1 MESLSCGVKS
11 GWYGVEFGW
20 CGVEFGWCGV
30 SCHIMWSVMSCGV
43 MLCGVEFGLCGVL
56 CGGVGMWV
64 CDVMCAVVFMRIC
77 TQTATNYVDRE
88 IKSIAKVLALL
99 YELCCFKFYATT
111 LRTPQQ
117 LCQVIPGKM
126 TAK

>member
-1 MESLSCGVKS
+1 MESNLGGMESNLG
-11 GWYGVEFGW
+11 GVESNLG
-20 CGVEFGWCGV
+20 GVEYHV
-30 SCHIMWSVMSCGV
+30 I
-43 MLCGVEFGLCGVL
+43 LCGVL
-56 CGGVGMWV
+56 CHVESCYVELSLGCVECCVVVWVCGGVIW
-64 CDVMCAVVFMRIC
+64 CAVLFMRIC